1 VWPIRVSAAA
11 SLLFLSLYWALREV
25 AARCT
30 GIQCDIYIIP
40 SIGLPLLV
48 LITVG
53 ITGWLAISW
62 ARPVGGMWLSI
73 LIGSTAIGLLG
84 PPIALALF
92 RDQPDSLVLT
102 ASLLF
107 AQGPV
112 AALVY
117 TIAEVPSRIP

>member
-1 VWPIRVSAAA
+1 MWPIRVSAAA
-11 SLLFLSLYWALREV
+11 SLLFLSAYWALREV

-30 GIQCDIYIIP
+30 GIQCDFYIIP

-48 LITVG
+48 LIAVG

-84 PPIALALF
+84 PPIALAVF